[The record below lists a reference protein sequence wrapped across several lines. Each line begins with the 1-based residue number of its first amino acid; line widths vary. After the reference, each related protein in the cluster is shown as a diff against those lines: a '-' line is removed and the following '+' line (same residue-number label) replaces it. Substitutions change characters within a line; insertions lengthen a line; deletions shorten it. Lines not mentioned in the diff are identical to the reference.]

1 MYPGEKKVKQSKKK
15 KKNQKTKNAM
25 LSMAKTFRELLKLF
39 IDDICPQ
46 RDHST
51 LFQHMLL

>member
-15 KKNQKTKNAM
+15 KTQKTKNAM